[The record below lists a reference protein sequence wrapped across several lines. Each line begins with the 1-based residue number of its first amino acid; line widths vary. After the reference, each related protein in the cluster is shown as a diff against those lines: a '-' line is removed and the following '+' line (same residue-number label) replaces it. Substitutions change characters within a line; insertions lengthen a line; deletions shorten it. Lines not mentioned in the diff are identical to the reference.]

1 MKVCL
6 LNGRVVS
13 RAFLHPFLI
22 ENKNSI
28 APNSLRTRGGRGEG
42 GGGLGGIKED
52 K

>member
-13 RAFLHPFLI
+13 SAFMHPFLI

-28 APNSLRTRGGRGEG
+28 APNSLRTRGGGGKGEG
-42 GGGLGGIKED
+42 DWGE
-52 K
+52 